1 MNQKVVMFKNFEKF
15 GVLTDCK
22 LFELITIDKCKPNSE
37 TFYPEMTR
45 NRYFENYE

>member
-1 MNQKVVMFKNFEKF
+1 MNQNVVMFKNSEK
-15 GVLTDCK
+15 
-22 LFELITIDKCKPNSE
+22 FELITIDKCKPNSE